1 MKKYLSI
8 VKKELLFQFIFEI
21 LAILAIA
28 RIPYMEKLLVDNFI
42 EKSSN
47 SILEI
52 IILVILFILIYS
64 ICSWISARFMI
75 IRINKM
81 RDSIQKDLFSSLTH
95 ITKQKFAEKNIGEY
109 ITMQN
114 KDIAII
120 VGDYFQP
127 LIDLIRNI
135 LEITIYA
142 ATIAI
147 YIDWKISILLIS
159 SSMIICI
166 VPKFFESKLSHK
178 RSNQILNQGK
188 YATLVQDHLNGITLI
203 DSITR
208 KNITYLHHKS
218 SKTMNNSIYNFEFFK
233 SISQLAC
240 NFAIKL
246 LDMIVFIIIGIS
258 LIKNIITAGT
268 ALAIFSYTHCLMSP
282 FKNFLYDINA
292 IQSSKA
298 IKNRFIKNLN
308 IQNNKKIIKKSFNKS
323 INFSSTNI
331 CYSDFSI
338 NNFNFSFNAKNKY
351 IITGHSG
358 CGKSTL
364 LRLLA
369 NEITPDEGNVF
380 IDNQNIN
387 ELNTDNVLC
396 FLHQNEHIYK
406 ANFQDNVTMFG
417 SYSNDKYLDA
427 IKLLESNILN
437 KIKNTADCS
446 SLSGGEKQ
454 IVAFMRALT
463 SNKDIILL
471 DEPFSALDQRNK
483 SHMMTIVKNLKD
495 KTIIMVSHDMNI
507 KSSELCITPL

>member
-1 MKKYLSI
+1 
-8 VKKELLFQFIFEI
+8 
-21 LAILAIA
+21 
-28 RIPYMEKLLVDNFI
+28 
-42 EKSSN
+42 
-47 SILEI
+47 
-52 IILVILFILIYS
+52 
-64 ICSWISARFMI
+64 
-75 IRINKM
+75 
-81 RDSIQKDLFSSLTH
+81 
-95 ITKQKFAEKNIGEY
+95 
-109 ITMQN
+109 
-114 KDIAII
+114 
-120 VGDYFQP
+120 
-127 LIDLIRNI
+127 
-135 LEITIYA
+135 
-142 ATIAI
+142 
-147 YIDWKISILLIS
+147 
-159 SSMIICI
+159 
-166 VPKFFESKLSHK
+166 
-178 RSNQILNQGK
+178 
-188 YATLVQDHLNGITLI
+188 
-203 DSITR
+203 
-208 KNITYLHHKS
+208 
-218 SKTMNNSIYNFEFFK
+218 
-233 SISQLAC
+233 
-240 NFAIKL
+240 
-246 LDMIVFIIIGIS
+246 
-258 LIKNIITAGT
+258 
-268 ALAIFSYTHCLMSP
+268 MSP

-495 KTIIMVSHDMNI
+495 KTIIMVSHDMKSKDESLFI
-507 KSSELCITPL
+507 KQLYVDHNY